1 MASSTKDRQ
10 FYSNDIFSPGYIEST
25 ASSTRKSKE
34 KLRVDSLIPSEILEN
49 SAGMKQLLE
58 AYYTFMNL
66 DEFIYAEN
74 EDFQDIVLDGKAV
87 FRISDP
93 RNENDAFFTDEQ
105 GADSTMSVTDA
116 AGTVT
121 IIPLND
127 INVNISNGN
136 ELPGSLAL
144 ETSEIGKTFQVLIP
158 DVTKKSAGVS
168 AVVDVNGVVTVLVGD
183 LGYQYPTA
191 PTITIAAPDSGT
203 QATASVQ
210 LVTTTNSNPYLDTLG
225 SLQLTITNG
234 GSGYTAENPPTVTIA
249 ANPDDGEVTFAPNSS
264 TAKLNTPIKNW
275 VGPGPSH
282 VLNNIE
288 RAMDI
293 DNNSVQFLELMQK
306 EIASVIP
313 RNITVNKRNLYK
325 NIVDY
330 YKVRGSADSIEI
342 FFRLLFNDEVE
353 VQYPWDKTL
362 IPSSGNWDQPI
373 NVDSILAS
381 AVNNSSTL
389 VLTQENQE
397 IRLSSRLSVND
408 VYSKTDDIRVT
419 SVLGSSITVSRP
431 KKIIFDARN
440 ASVVNLSTDTIILS
454 AADIVKFPTNTKL
467 TYIVP
472 ENGTAIGGLVSGND
486 YFVISNSPSFIQL
499 SSTEGGSAINLTST
513 GLLNE
518 HELIRYIKL
527 ANNSNITFHPKG
539 QYLDNKGQLS
549 NVIKIQDSLR
559 YQKFSYLIRTGQN
572 VSTWENVFNRLVH
585 PAGFKFFG
593 EILIIMELTKAV
605 LGEDTIEGDTLYR
618 KVLSAM
624 PERQP
629 GAIGIEDLP
638 LLVEMFASTF
648 LPAIKSRIHRG
659 GTISIPNSKLK
670 NGVISTITVTNA
682 GSGYL
687 APPTVTTV
695 DTGTP
700 SGHTAGTF
708 TPVITSGGLA
718 SVTIVDGGK
727 DYDIP
732 GISFAAPTALTFDG
746 SDDESVGVG
755 IINLVDNTIK
765 LTAAQAA
772 VLPVG
777 ATVTYNSGGGTSI
790 GGLTS
795 GASYF
800 IMTNVANEVTLQ
812 SVLGGT
818 QTDITSVGSG
828 TAHNFIG
835 QTAVLSPT
843 KTDGIVTGI
852 EISDPGY
859 GYTSAP
865 AITFNGVAIASQS
878 LVQPNIS
885 IGLDAQGRLDVD
897 NITITSGGSGY
908 LNAFGFVA
916 ANPNYGSLAAIDI
929 AGLGDKNYSKPPSI
943 VISEPTAKDADG
955 VLLSSN
961 VQAAAEF
968 VFDSSSLKYMEV
980 TSGGTGYTSAPT
992 VTIGGNAT
1000 GYAMI
1005 ENGSV
1010 TRLSFFTD
1018 GAGYTNGTN
1027 YTTVPTVTISGGG
1040 GSGATGIAHI
1050 NEGEISG
1057 YSITQAGSGYT
1068 GDPVLRIDSGGHNE
1082 IRGKDI
1088 RPILKILVNHLANA
1102 SRTRPENNYFNRKGN
1117 TYLNSAKRYGA
1128 NDTLETLAQV
1138 QIQSTEI
1145 TNINNSNVNSFIH
1158 KN

>member
-10 FYSNDIFSPGYIEST
+10 FYSNDISSPGYIEST

-74 EDFQDIVLDGKAV
+74 EDFQDVVLDGKAV

-144 ETSEIGKTFQVLIP
+144 ETSEIGKTFQVL
-158 DVTKKSAGVS
+158 G
-168 AVVDVNGVVTVLVGD
+168 L
-183 LGYQYPTA
+183 TA
-191 PTITIAAPDSGT
+191 H
-203 QATASVQ
+203 
-210 LVTTTNSNPYLDTLG
+210 
-225 SLQLTITNG
+225 
-234 GSGYTAENPPTVTIA
+234 
-249 ANPDDGEVTFAPNSS
+249 NSS

-362 IPSSGNWDQPI
+362 IPSSGNWD
-373 NVDSILAS
+373 
-381 AVNNSSTL
+381 VNPAL
-389 VLTQENQE
+389 
-397 IRLSSRLSVND
+397 
-408 VYSKTDDIRVT
+408 
-419 SVLGSSITVSRP
+419 P
-431 KKIIFDARN
+431 K
-440 ASVVNLSTDTIILS
+440 
-454 AADIVKFPTNTKL
+454 
-467 TYIVP
+467 
-472 ENGTAIGGLVSGND
+472 G
-486 YFVISNSPSFIQL
+486 
-499 SSTEGGSAINLTST
+499 
-513 GLLNE
+513 
-518 HELIRYIKL
+518 
-527 ANNSNITFHPKG
+527 G

-708 TPVITSGGLA
+708 TPVITAGGLA

-727 DYDIP
+727 NYDIP

-772 VLPVG
+772 ALPV
-777 ATVTYNSGGGTSI
+777 AAIVTYNSGGGTSI

-828 TAHNFIG
+828 TTHSLTG
-835 QTAVLSPT
+835 QTAAATAT
-843 KTDGIVTGI
+843 KSDGILTGL
-852 EISDPGY
+852 EISNTGF

-865 AITFNGVAIASQS
+865 SITFNGIAVSGQS
-878 LVQPNIS
+878 LVSPVVT
-885 IGLDAQGRLDVD
+885 IGIDALGRLDVD

-908 LNAFGFVA
+908 QSMFGFVA
-916 ANPNYGSLAAIDI
+916 ANPNDSKLAYIDL
-929 AGLGDKNYSKPPSI
+929 AGTGNKNYTSPPSI
-943 VISEPTAKDADG
+943 VIAEPTAKDALG
-955 VLLSSN
+955 VLLSTN

-968 VFDSSSLKYMEV
+968 IFSASTLKTLEL
-980 TSGGTGYTSAPT
+980 TNGGSGYTSSPT
-992 VTIGGNAT
+992 VTISGNAT
-1000 GYAMI
+1000 AFATVQDGRI
-1005 ENGSV
+1005 DKVKLISKGS
-1010 TRLSFFTD
+1010 
-1018 GAGYTNGTN
+1018 G

-1040 GSGATGIAHI
+1040 GSGATASAKIT
-1050 NEGEISG
+1050 EGEISG
-1057 YSITQAGSGYT
+1057 YNITNPGSGYT
-1068 GDPVLRIDSGGHNE
+1068 RDPILRIDSGGHNE

-1088 RPILKILVNHLANA
+1088 NQILILLLNHVSDAT
-1102 SRTRPENNYFNRKGN
+1102 RTQPANNYFNLKGD
-1117 TYLNSAKRYGA
+1117 TYLNSSKKFDFNERIEEFG
-1128 NDTLETLAQV
+1128 TV
-1138 QIQSTEI
+1138 QIQSTST
-1145 TNINNSNVNSFIH
+1145 TNINNYNVNSFIH
-1158 KN
+1158 TN

>member
-1 MASSTKDRQ
+1 MSVKDRQ
-10 FYSNDIFSPGYIEST
+10 HYSNDIFSPGYIEST

-34 KLRVDSLIPSEILEN
+34 KLRIDSLIPSEILET
-49 SAGMKQLLE
+49 SEGMRQLLE

-74 EDFQDIVLDGKAV
+74 EDFQDVVLDGKAV

-93 RNENDAFFTDEQ
+93 KNENDEFFTDEQ
-105 GADSTMSVTDA
+105 GADSTMTVTAPD
-116 AGTVT
+116 GTVT
-121 IIPLND
+121 NIPLNS

-144 ETSEIGKTFQVLIP
+144 ETSEIGKTFQVLGL
-158 DVTKKSAGVS
+158 SAHN
-168 AVVDVNGVVTVLVGD
+168 A
-183 LGYQYPTA
+183 
-191 PTITIAAPDSGT
+191 
-203 QATASVQ
+203 
-210 LVTTTNSNPYLDTLG
+210 
-225 SLQLTITNG
+225 
-234 GSGYTAENPPTVTIA
+234 
-249 ANPDDGEVTFAPNSS
+249 S
-264 TAKLNTPIKNW
+264 TAKLNTPVKHW

-293 DNNSVQFLELMQK
+293 DNNSTQFLELMQK

-362 IPSSGNWDQPI
+362 IPSSGNWD
-373 NVDSILAS
+373 
-381 AVNNSSTL
+381 VNPTL
-389 VLTQENQE
+389 P
-397 IRLSSRLSVND
+397 R
-408 VYSKTDDIRVT
+408 
-419 SVLGSSITVSRP
+419 G
-431 KKIIFDARN
+431 
-440 ASVVNLSTDTIILS
+440 
-454 AADIVKFPTNTKL
+454 
-467 TYIVP
+467 
-472 ENGTAIGGLVSGND
+472 
-486 YFVISNSPSFIQL
+486 
-499 SSTEGGSAINLTST
+499 
-513 GLLNE
+513 
-518 HELIRYIKL
+518 
-527 ANNSNITFHPKG
+527 G

-549 NVIKIQDSLR
+549 NTIKIQDSLR

-593 EILIIMELTKAV
+593 EILMIIELSKAI
-605 LGEDTIEGDTLYR
+605 LGEDTQEGDTLYR

-638 LLVEMFASTF
+638 IVVQAFASVF
-648 LPAIKSRIHRG
+648 LPSVKSKLHRSA
-659 GTISIPNSKLK
+659 TVNVPNSSID
-670 NGVISTITVTNA
+670 NGVITSVSVLES

-687 APPTVTTV
+687 TPPTITSA
-695 DTGTP
+695 DTGIP
-700 SGHTAGTF
+700 AGFTAGTF
-708 TPVITSGGLA
+708 TPVMSSGGID
-718 SVTIVDGGK
+718 SITIVSGGK
-727 DYDIP
+727 NYNIP
-732 GISFAAPTALTFDG
+732 AMTAAPPAPIVFDG
-746 SDDESVGVG
+746 SDDESAGVG

-765 LTAAQAA
+765 LTSAQAA
-772 VLPVG
+772 ALPIG
-777 ATVTYNSGGGTSI
+777 SRITYNSGGGTSI
-790 GGLTS
+790 GGLVS
-795 GASYF
+795 GGIYF

-828 TAHNFIG
+828 TTHSLTG
-835 QTAVLSPT
+835 QTATLSPT

-859 GYTSAP
+859 GYASPP
-865 AITFNGVAIASQS
+865 AITFNGVAIPSQS
-878 LVQPNIS
+878 LVAPNIS
-885 IGLDAQGRLDVD
+885 IGIDSQGRLDVD

-908 LNAFGFVA
+908 LSAFGFVA

-961 VQAAAEF
+961 LQAEAEF

-1000 GYAMI
+1000 GYATI

-1010 TRLSFFTD
+1010 TKLSFFTD

-1057 YSITQAGSGYT
+1057 YIITQPGSGYT

-1138 QIQSTEI
+1138 QLQSTEI

>member
-1 MASSTKDRQ
+1 MSQ
-10 FYSNDIFSPGYIEST
+10 YQNDIASPGYIEST

-74 EDFQDIVLDGKAV
+74 EDFQDVVLDGKAV

-105 GADSTMSVTDA
+105 GADSTMTVTDA
-116 AGTVT
+116 AGVVT
-121 IIPLND
+121 TIPLND

-144 ETSEIGKTFQVLIP
+144 ETSEIGKTFQVDGL
-158 DVTKKSAGVS
+158 SAHN
-168 AVVDVNGVVTVLVGD
+168 A
-183 LGYQYPTA
+183 
-191 PTITIAAPDSGT
+191 
-203 QATASVQ
+203 
-210 LVTTTNSNPYLDTLG
+210 
-225 SLQLTITNG
+225 
-234 GSGYTAENPPTVTIA
+234 
-249 ANPDDGEVTFAPNSS
+249 S

-362 IPSSGNWDQPI
+362 IPSSGNWD
-373 NVDSILAS
+373 
-381 AVNNSSTL
+381 VNPAL
-389 VLTQENQE
+389 P
-397 IRLSSRLSVND
+397 R
-408 VYSKTDDIRVT
+408 
-419 SVLGSSITVSRP
+419 G
-431 KKIIFDARN
+431 
-440 ASVVNLSTDTIILS
+440 
-454 AADIVKFPTNTKL
+454 
-467 TYIVP
+467 
-472 ENGTAIGGLVSGND
+472 
-486 YFVISNSPSFIQL
+486 
-499 SSTEGGSAINLTST
+499 
-513 GLLNE
+513 
-518 HELIRYIKL
+518 
-527 ANNSNITFHPKG
+527 G

-549 NVIKIQDSLR
+549 NTIKIQDSLR

-593 EILIIMELTKAV
+593 EILMIIELSKAV

-670 NGVISTITVTNA
+670 NGVISAVTVTNA

-687 APPTVTTV
+687 TPPAVTTV

-700 SGHTAGTF
+700 AGFTTGSF
-708 TPVITSGGLA
+708 TPVITAGAVS
-718 SVTIVDGGK
+718 SVTIVSGGR

-732 GISFAAPTALTFDG
+732 GISFAPPPALTFDG

-755 IINLVDNTIK
+755 IINIVDNTIK
-765 LTAAQAA
+765 LTTAQAA
-772 VLPVG
+772 ALPVG
-777 ATVTYNSGGGTSI
+777 APVTYSSGGGTSI
-790 GGLTS
+790 GGLVN

-828 TAHNFIG
+828 TTHSLTG
-835 QTAVLSPT
+835 QTAAGTAT
-843 KTDGIVTGI
+843 KSDGILTGL
-852 EISDPGY
+852 EISNTGF

-865 AITFNGVAIASQS
+865 TITFNGIAVSGQA
-878 LVQPNIS
+878 LVSPVVT
-885 IGLDAQGRLDVD
+885 IGIDALGRLDVD

-908 LNAFGFVA
+908 QSIFGFVA
-916 ANPNYGSLAAIDI
+916 ANPNDSKLAYIDL
-929 AGLGDKNYSKPPSI
+929 AGTGNKNYTSPPSI
-943 VISEPTAKDADG
+943 VIAEPTAKDALG
-955 VLLSSN
+955 VLLSTN

-968 VFDSSSLKYMEV
+968 VFSASTLKTLEL
-980 TSGGTGYTSAPT
+980 TNGGSGYTSSPT
-992 VTIGGNAT
+992 VTISGNAT
-1000 GYAMI
+1000 AFATIQDGRI
-1005 ENGSV
+1005 DKVKLISKGS
-1010 TRLSFFTD
+1010 
-1018 GAGYTNGTN
+1018 G

-1040 GSGATGIAHI
+1040 GSGATASAKIT
-1050 NEGEISG
+1050 EGEISG
-1057 YSITQAGSGYT
+1057 YTITNPGSGYT
-1068 GDPVLRIDSGGHNE
+1068 RDPILRIDSGGHNE

-1088 RPILKILVNHLANA
+1088 NQILILLLNHVSDAT
-1102 SRTRPENNYFNRKGN
+1102 RTQPANNYFNVKGD
-1117 TYLNSAKRYGA
+1117 TYLNSSKKFDFNERIEEFG
-1128 NDTLETLAQV
+1128 TV
-1138 QIQSTEI
+1138 QIQSTDI
-1145 TNINNSNVNSFIH
+1145 TNINNYNVNSFIH
-1158 KN
+1158 TN

>member
-1 MASSTKDRQ
+1 MAEHQKQ
-10 FYSNDIFSPGYIEST
+10 GYSNDIASPGYIEST

-34 KLRVDSLIPSEILEN
+34 KLRIDSLIPSEILET

-74 EDFQDIVLDGKAV
+74 EDFQDVVLDGKAV

-93 RNENDAFFTDEQ
+93 KNENDEFFTDEQ
-105 GADSTMSVTDA
+105 GADSTMTVTAPD
-116 AGTVT
+116 GTVT

-144 ETSEIGKTFQVLIP
+144 ETSEIGKTFQVLGL
-158 DVTKKSAGVS
+158 SAHN
-168 AVVDVNGVVTVLVGD
+168 A
-183 LGYQYPTA
+183 
-191 PTITIAAPDSGT
+191 
-203 QATASVQ
+203 
-210 LVTTTNSNPYLDTLG
+210 
-225 SLQLTITNG
+225 
-234 GSGYTAENPPTVTIA
+234 
-249 ANPDDGEVTFAPNSS
+249 S
-264 TAKLNTPIKNW
+264 TAKLNTPVKHW

-293 DNNSVQFLELMQK
+293 DNNSQQFLELMQK

-362 IPSSGNWDQPI
+362 IPSSGNWD
-373 NVDSILAS
+373 
-381 AVNNSSTL
+381 VN
-389 VLTQENQE
+389 
-397 IRLSSRLSVND
+397 
-408 VYSKTDDIRVT
+408 
-419 SVLGSSITVSRP
+419 
-431 KKIIFDARN
+431 
-440 ASVVNLSTDTIILS
+440 
-454 AADIVKFPTNTKL
+454 
-467 TYIVP
+467 
-472 ENGTAIGGLVSGND
+472 
-486 YFVISNSPSFIQL
+486 PSL
-499 SSTEGGSAINLTST
+499 PRG
-513 GLLNE
+513 
-518 HELIRYIKL
+518 
-527 ANNSNITFHPKG
+527 G

-549 NVIKIQDSLR
+549 NTIKIQDSLR

-593 EILIIMELTKAV
+593 EILMIIELSKGI

-638 LLVEMFASTF
+638 ILVQAFASVF
-648 LPAIKSRIHRG
+648 LPSVKAKLHRSATVNVPG
-659 GTISIPNSKLK
+659 SSID
-670 NGVISTITVTNA
+670 NGVITSVSVLEN

-687 APPTVTTV
+687 TPPTITSA

-700 SGHTAGTF
+700 AGFTTGTF
-708 TPVITSGGLA
+708 TPVMSNGGISSITIVSGG
-718 SVTIVDGGK
+718 K
-727 DYDIP
+727 NYNIP
-732 GISFAAPTALTFDG
+732 AMTAAAPAAIVFDG

-765 LTAAQAA
+765 LTSTQAA
-772 VLPVG
+772 ALSVG
-777 ATVTYNSGGGTSI
+777 SRITYNSGGGTSI

-795 GASYF
+795 GGVYF

-908 LNAFGFVA
+908 LSAFGFVA
-916 ANPNYGSLAAIDI
+916 ANPNYGSLAVIDI

-1000 GYAMI
+1000 GYATI

-1082 IRGKDI
+1082 IRGKDLE
-1088 RPILKILVNHLANA
+1088 PIVIMLVNHLANA

>member
-1 MASSTKDRQ
+1 MAQ
-10 FYSNDIFSPGYIEST
+10 YQNDIASPGYIEST

-74 EDFQDIVLDGKAV
+74 EDFQDVVLDGKAV

-105 GADSTMSVTDA
+105 GADSTMTVTDA
-116 AGTVT
+116 AGVVT
-121 IIPLND
+121 TIPLND

-144 ETSEIGKTFQVLIP
+144 ETSEIGKTFQVDGL
-158 DVTKKSAGVS
+158 SAHN
-168 AVVDVNGVVTVLVGD
+168 A
-183 LGYQYPTA
+183 
-191 PTITIAAPDSGT
+191 
-203 QATASVQ
+203 
-210 LVTTTNSNPYLDTLG
+210 
-225 SLQLTITNG
+225 
-234 GSGYTAENPPTVTIA
+234 
-249 ANPDDGEVTFAPNSS
+249 S

-362 IPSSGNWDQPI
+362 IPSSGNWD
-373 NVDSILAS
+373 
-381 AVNNSSTL
+381 VNPAL
-389 VLTQENQE
+389 P
-397 IRLSSRLSVND
+397 R
-408 VYSKTDDIRVT
+408 
-419 SVLGSSITVSRP
+419 G
-431 KKIIFDARN
+431 
-440 ASVVNLSTDTIILS
+440 
-454 AADIVKFPTNTKL
+454 
-467 TYIVP
+467 
-472 ENGTAIGGLVSGND
+472 
-486 YFVISNSPSFIQL
+486 
-499 SSTEGGSAINLTST
+499 
-513 GLLNE
+513 
-518 HELIRYIKL
+518 
-527 ANNSNITFHPKG
+527 G

-549 NVIKIQDSLR
+549 NTIKIQDSLR

-593 EILIIMELTKAV
+593 EILMIIELSKAV

-638 LLVEMFASTF
+638 ILVEMFASQF
-648 LPAIKSRIHRG
+648 LPVIASKIHRG

-670 NGVISTITVTNA
+670 NGVINAVTVTNA

-687 APPTVTTV
+687 SAPVVTTA

-700 SGHTAGTF
+700 AGFTAGTF
-708 TPVITSGGLA
+708 TPVMSTGGLA
-718 SVTIVDGGK
+718 SVTIVSGGK
-727 DYDIP
+727 DYNIP
-732 GISFAAPTALTFDG
+732 GISFAAPPAIVFDG
-746 SDDESVGVG
+746 SDDESSGVG

-772 VLPVG
+772 ALPVG
-777 ATVTYNSGGGTSI
+777 AAVTYSSGGGTSI

-800 IMTNVANEVTLQ
+800 IKTNTSNEVTL
-812 SVLGGT
+812 SATSGGGAV
-818 QTDITSVGSG
+818 DITGVGSG
-828 TAHNFIG
+828 TTHSFTG
-835 QTAVLSPT
+835 QTAAATAT
-843 KTDGIVTGI
+843 KSDGILTGL
-852 EISDPGY
+852 EISNTGF

-865 AITFNGVAIASQS
+865 SITFNGIAVTGQS
-878 LVQPNIS
+878 LVSPVVT
-885 IGLDAQGRLDVD
+885 IGIDALGRLDVD

-908 LNAFGFVA
+908 QSMFGFVA
-916 ANPNYGSLAAIDI
+916 ANPNDSKLAYIEL
-929 AGLGDKNYSKPPSI
+929 AGTGNKNYTSPPSI
-943 VISEPTAKDADG
+943 VIAEPTAKDAFG
-955 VLLSSN
+955 VLLSTN

-968 VFDSSSLKYMEV
+968 VFSASTLKTLEL
-980 TSGGTGYTSAPT
+980 TNGGSGYTSSPT
-992 VTIGGNAT
+992 VTISGNAT
-1000 GYAMI
+1000 AFATIQDGRI
-1005 ENGSV
+1005 DKVKLISKGS
-1010 TRLSFFTD
+1010 
-1018 GAGYTNGTN
+1018 G

-1040 GSGATGIAHI
+1040 GSGATASAKIT
-1050 NEGEISG
+1050 EGEI
-1057 YSITQAGSGYT
+1057 AGYT
-1068 GDPVLRIDSGGHNE
+1068 ITNPGLGYTRDPILRIDSGGHNE

-1088 RPILKILVNHLANA
+1088 NSILILLLNHVANA

-1117 TYLNSAKRYGA
+1117 TYLNSAKVYGY
-1128 NDTLETLAQV
+1128 NETLETLAQV

-1158 KN
+1158 TN

>member
-10 FYSNDIFSPGYIEST
+10 FYSNDISSPGYIEST

-74 EDFQDIVLDGKAV
+74 EDFQDVVLDGKAV

-144 ETSEIGKTFQVLIP
+144 ETSEIGKTFQVLGL
-158 DVTKKSAGVS
+158 SAHN
-168 AVVDVNGVVTVLVGD
+168 A
-183 LGYQYPTA
+183 
-191 PTITIAAPDSGT
+191 
-203 QATASVQ
+203 
-210 LVTTTNSNPYLDTLG
+210 
-225 SLQLTITNG
+225 
-234 GSGYTAENPPTVTIA
+234 
-249 ANPDDGEVTFAPNSS
+249 S
-264 TAKLNTPIKNW
+264 TAKLNTPVKHW

-293 DNNSVQFLELMQK
+293 DNNSQQFLELMQK

-362 IPSSGNWDQPI
+362 IPSSGNWD
-373 NVDSILAS
+373 
-381 AVNNSSTL
+381 VNPAL
-389 VLTQENQE
+389 
-397 IRLSSRLSVND
+397 
-408 VYSKTDDIRVT
+408 
-419 SVLGSSITVSRP
+419 P
-431 KKIIFDARN
+431 K
-440 ASVVNLSTDTIILS
+440 
-454 AADIVKFPTNTKL
+454 
-467 TYIVP
+467 
-472 ENGTAIGGLVSGND
+472 G
-486 YFVISNSPSFIQL
+486 
-499 SSTEGGSAINLTST
+499 
-513 GLLNE
+513 
-518 HELIRYIKL
+518 
-527 ANNSNITFHPKG
+527 G

-605 LGEDTIEGDTLYR
+605 LGEDTTEGDTLYR

-670 NGVISTITVTNA
+670 NGVISTITVTNT

-708 TPVITSGGLA
+708 TPVITAGGLA

-727 DYDIP
+727 NYDIP
-732 GISFAAPTALTFDG
+732 GISFAAP
-746 SDDESVGVG
+746 
-755 IINLVDNTIK
+755 
-765 LTAAQAA
+765 
-772 VLPVG
+772 
-777 ATVTYNSGGGTSI
+777 
-790 GGLTS
+790 
-795 GASYF
+795 
-800 IMTNVANEVTLQ
+800 
-812 SVLGGT
+812 
-818 QTDITSVGSG
+818 
-828 TAHNFIG
+828 
-835 QTAVLSPT
+835 
-843 KTDGIVTGI
+843 
-852 EISDPGY
+852 
-859 GYTSAP
+859 
-865 AITFNGVAIASQS
+865 
-878 LVQPNIS
+878 
-885 IGLDAQGRLDVD
+885 
-897 NITITSGGSGY
+897 
-908 LNAFGFVA
+908 
-916 ANPNYGSLAAIDI
+916 
-929 AGLGDKNYSKPPSI
+929 
-943 VISEPTAKDADG
+943 
-955 VLLSSN
+955 
-961 VQAAAEF
+961 
-968 VFDSSSLKYMEV
+968 
-980 TSGGTGYTSAPT
+980 
-992 VTIGGNAT
+992 
-1000 GYAMI
+1000 
-1005 ENGSV
+1005 
-1010 TRLSFFTD
+1010 
-1018 GAGYTNGTN
+1018 
-1027 YTTVPTVTISGGG
+1027 
-1040 GSGATGIAHI
+1040 
-1050 NEGEISG
+1050 
-1057 YSITQAGSGYT
+1057 
-1068 GDPVLRIDSGGHNE
+1068 
-1082 IRGKDI
+1082 
-1088 RPILKILVNHLANA
+1088 
-1102 SRTRPENNYFNRKGN
+1102 SR
-1117 TYLNSAKRYGA
+1117 
-1128 NDTLETLAQV
+1128 
-1138 QIQSTEI
+1138 
-1145 TNINNSNVNSFIH
+1145 
-1158 KN
+1158 

>member
-10 FYSNDIFSPGYIEST
+10 FYSNDISSPGYIEST

-74 EDFQDIVLDGKAV
+74 EDFQDVVLDGKAV

-144 ETSEIGKTFQVLIP
+144 ETSEIGKTFQVL
-158 DVTKKSAGVS
+158 G
-168 AVVDVNGVVTVLVGD
+168 L
-183 LGYQYPTA
+183 TA
-191 PTITIAAPDSGT
+191 HNA
-203 QATASVQ
+203 
-210 LVTTTNSNPYLDTLG
+210 
-225 SLQLTITNG
+225 
-234 GSGYTAENPPTVTIA
+234 
-249 ANPDDGEVTFAPNSS
+249 S

-362 IPSSGNWDQPI
+362 IPSSGNWD
-373 NVDSILAS
+373 
-381 AVNNSSTL
+381 VNPAL
-389 VLTQENQE
+389 
-397 IRLSSRLSVND
+397 
-408 VYSKTDDIRVT
+408 
-419 SVLGSSITVSRP
+419 P
-431 KKIIFDARN
+431 K
-440 ASVVNLSTDTIILS
+440 
-454 AADIVKFPTNTKL
+454 
-467 TYIVP
+467 
-472 ENGTAIGGLVSGND
+472 G
-486 YFVISNSPSFIQL
+486 
-499 SSTEGGSAINLTST
+499 
-513 GLLNE
+513 
-518 HELIRYIKL
+518 
-527 ANNSNITFHPKG
+527 G

-708 TPVITSGGLA
+708 TPVITAGGLA

-727 DYDIP
+727 NYDIP

-777 ATVTYNSGGGTSI
+777 APVTYSSGGGTSI

-828 TAHNFIG
+828 TTHSLTG
-835 QTAVLSPT
+835 QTAAATAT
-843 KTDGIVTGI
+843 KSDGILTGL
-852 EISDPGY
+852 EISNTGF

-865 AITFNGVAIASQS
+865 SITFNGVPVSGQS
-878 LVQPNIS
+878 LVSPVVT
-885 IGLDAQGRLDVD
+885 IGIDALGRLDVD

-908 LNAFGFVA
+908 QSMFGFVA
-916 ANPNYGSLAAIDI
+916 ANPNDSKLAYIDL
-929 AGLGDKNYSKPPSI
+929 AGTGNKNYTSPPSI
-943 VISEPTAKDADG
+943 VIAEPTAKDALG
-955 VLLSSN
+955 VLLSTN

-968 VFDSSSLKYMEV
+968 IFSASTLKTLEL
-980 TSGGTGYTSAPT
+980 TNGGSGYTSSPT
-992 VTIGGNAT
+992 VTISGNAT
-1000 GYAMI
+1000 AFATVQDGRI
-1005 ENGSV
+1005 DKVKLISKGS
-1010 TRLSFFTD
+1010 
-1018 GAGYTNGTN
+1018 G

-1040 GSGATGIAHI
+1040 GSGATASAKIT
-1050 NEGEISG
+1050 EGEISG
-1057 YSITQAGSGYT
+1057 YNITNPGSGYT
-1068 GDPVLRIDSGGHNE
+1068 RDPILRIDSGGHNE

-1088 RPILKILVNHLANA
+1088 NQILILLLNHVSDAT
-1102 SRTRPENNYFNRKGN
+1102 RTQPANNYFNLKGD
-1117 TYLNSAKRYGA
+1117 TYLNSSKKFDFNERIEEFG
-1128 NDTLETLAQV
+1128 TV
-1138 QIQSTEI
+1138 QIQSTST
-1145 TNINNSNVNSFIH
+1145 TNINNYNVNSFIH
-1158 KN
+1158 TN